1 MNEIPASILHQL
13 LAPRGATQIEP
24 AASGWGLSGARV
36 YRVEVDGTSYCLR
49 RWPLGTE
56 IARVDQV
63 HRFMTAA
70 RSGGCVLVPEVG
82 CQPGAPARI
91 VSDNGVWDLTRWMP
105 GRCLS
110 RDELSVERIEQAAAA
125 IASIHR
131 SLAAVD
137 CQDQVAPAVLARITR
152 IDQLLQDNPFARA
165 LASPPPLQSLAH
177 RATAL
182 WNANHLSIR
191 YRLHEATAVGVKTQW
206 VLRDVHLEHL
216 LFDNLGSATES
227 VSAIVDYDA
236 VRIDTPATDLA
247 RFLGSCGGI
256 PLQWY
261 NAAIAA
267 YRRIQPLD
275 ATSERLIPLLDAA
288 TCLIASANWT
298 QWLCVENRRFD
309 AGAEKA
315 ADRFREAVDRA
326 EMLFP

>member
-1 MNEIPASILHQL
+1 MNEIPESILHQL
-13 LAPRGATQIEP
+13 LAPRGATRIEP

-36 YRVEVDGTSYCLR
+36 YRVEADGTSYCLR

-70 RSGGCVLVPEVG
+70 RSGGCLLVPEVG
-82 CQPGAPARI
+82 CRQAAPTRI
-91 VSDNGVWDLTRWMP
+91 ASDNCVWDLTRWMP

-110 RDELSVERIEQAAAA
+110 RDELSLPRIEQAAAA
-125 IASIHR
+125 IASIHQ
-131 SLAAVD
+131 SVAAVD
-137 CQDQVAPAVLARITR
+137 CQDQVAPAVLARIAR
-152 IDQLLQDNPFARA
+152 IDQLTHNNPFDRA
-165 LASPPPLQSLAH
+165 LASPPPLQSLAR
-177 RATAL
+177 RAMVL
-182 WNANHLSIR
+182 WNANHASIR
-191 YRLHEATAVGVKTQW
+191 YRLQEAAAVRVRTQW

-216 LFDNLGSATES
+216 LFDNLGDAAET

-247 RFLGSCGGI
+247 RFLGSFGGI
-256 PLQWY
+256 PPQWY
-261 NAAIAA
+261 NAAIAS
-267 YRRIQPLD
+267 YRRICPLAAD
-275 ATSERLIPLLDAA
+275 SERLIPLLDAA
-288 TCLIASANWT
+288 THLIASANWT

-315 ADRFREAVDRA
+315 VDRFREAVDRA